1 MITPTAT
8 TSGEAEGVTLGAASS
23 DTPQWNHLCC
33 DSLHSR
39 LEPARL
45 CMEHA
50 HVAGRAASSVCPS
63 RDPPRLR
70 PLRSRSDVKT
80 YELATRA
87 VRCGVYAADLC
98 VAAQPSVERSL
109 MRTKHACVF

>member
-39 LEPARL
+39 LNPRL

-50 HVAGRAASSVCPS
+50 HVAGKAASSVCPA

-70 PLRSRSDVKT
+70 PLRSRQR
-80 YELATRA
+80 RA
-87 VRCGVYAADLC
+87 VEHEA
-98 VAAQPSVERSL
+98 
-109 MRTKHACVF
+109 

>member
-39 LEPARL
+39 LEPAALHGACSCSRKGGVERMPVQRPASPSAFAL
-45 CMEHA
+45 TIGRHDVSRMSLRRAQSGVACMLWT
-50 HVAGRAASSVCPS
+50 SVW
-63 RDPPRLR
+63 
-70 PLRSRSDVKT
+70 LRSHQLSIV
-80 YELATRA
+80 
-87 VRCGVYAADLC
+87 
-98 VAAQPSVERSL
+98 
-109 MRTKHACVF
+109 